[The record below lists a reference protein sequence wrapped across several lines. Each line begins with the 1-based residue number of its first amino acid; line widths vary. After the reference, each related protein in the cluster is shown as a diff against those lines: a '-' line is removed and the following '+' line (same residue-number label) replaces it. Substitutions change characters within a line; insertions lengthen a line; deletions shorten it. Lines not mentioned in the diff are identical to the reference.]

1 MGSSSTWSKQNEDA
15 SSTWHMVNFFLVFV
29 ALILIIIIYFVFF
42 EERDKLTIHG
52 APWSIQ
58 NGTNTTTEAF
68 NTTLHNLYISN
79 RGNKDTL
86 TLRIDP
92 NTRAIGSQLGIRN
105 FGTGVI
111 NVVPAEGVKIDLVT
125 TPKSEGSFLI
135 PSNNYTELVITA
147 PNTYQRLFDSD

>member
-1 MGSSSTWSKQNEDA
+1 MDSSSTWVQKNGDA
-15 SSTWHMVNFFLVFV
+15 SSWHMVNFFLVFV
-29 ALILIIIIYFVFF
+29 ALILIIIVYFIFF
-42 EERDKLTIHG
+42 DERDKLTIHG